1 MANQKKIIANQK
13 KLDKIVGNQSKLDS
27 ILTNQAAILANQ
39 KKIMAR

>member
-1 MANQKKIIANQK
+1 MANQNKIIANQK

-39 KKIMAR
+39 KKIMAK

>member
-1 MANQKKIIANQK
+1 MANQNKIIANQK